1 MISGRNEWAQSGCR
15 RPSAQPPGEACQA
28 SIGEGQTGRGGSSA
42 LHSCARGHSPGELLR
57 PASSCFVVA
66 SMTMHSCAASR
77 AMPGII
83 FSILSVASDVR
94 PILRCSRVLRIVG
107 SNIQCEWEDASQCG
121 PVTVAQS
128 TTRAGHRGSGLSRD
142 CPAQRQQCCHGWAC
156 FLSCDAMS
164 ISLSVMRSSATG
176 FLSHG

>member
-1 MISGRNEWAQSGCR
+1 MCYTLIKADSTTCSSLVSTDLVAASGVPSDLYHTTLNMLDEQNKGPRPISNWDAYFTIQGLITLISGRNEWAQSGCR

-42 LHSCARGHSPGELLR
+42 LHSFARGHSPGELLR

-107 SNIQCEWEDASQCG
+107 
-121 PVTVAQS
+121 
-128 TTRAGHRGSGLSRD
+128 R
-142 CPAQRQQCCHGWAC
+142 QR
-156 FLSCDAMS
+156 SM
-164 ISLSVMRSSATG
+164 
-176 FLSHG
+176 